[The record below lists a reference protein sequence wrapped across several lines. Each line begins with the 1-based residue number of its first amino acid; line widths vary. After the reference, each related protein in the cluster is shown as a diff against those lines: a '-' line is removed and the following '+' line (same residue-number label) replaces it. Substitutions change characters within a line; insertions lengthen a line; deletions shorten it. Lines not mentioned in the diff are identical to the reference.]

1 MEKTNNNVAQGNSPN
16 QLFLFSSILS
26 WLLISVNNL
35 ASLKS
40 LYREPY
46 SVWNIYAY
54 KPDFLRL
61 LDEIFGHSKTKKS
74 DIDKYDFPLQINPLT
89 IYKIF
94 NFFFALTIL
103 GCATLIYKTLI
114 KKDQTIIDSLFGKY
128 SRFHFIP
135 LIFGFIMSILGEAND
150 KDLTNS
156 DSIAYAGLPMSLL
169 GLGGIIFIYIN
180 TNINSNDWWIDYAF
194 TKGTFSCLIILFW
207 YNFCYDIYLVRYFSI
222 FPEEDSDGRKGIS
235 LTFTLIFGGGSLA
248 FSFVFKDIIICIIN
262 ILIYNDLALNNTM
275 KIREKEKEALKYFNY
290 YADGTFDMFF
300 WVCSVLLL
308 IYLFVE
314 KIKGMLD
321 QMKNQITYLNS
332 YQQQIANGVNAHTQ
346 SINQIVNL
354 INADKKKE

>member
-54 KPDFLRL
+54 KPDFLSL
-61 LDEIFGHSKTKKS
+61 LDEFFGLSKTKKS

-222 FPEEDSDGRKGIS
+222 FPKEDSDGRKGIS

-248 FSFVFKDIIICIIN
+248 FSFVFKDVIICIIN

-275 KIREKEKEALKYFNY
+275 PLQEKEKGALKYFNY

>member
-54 KPDFLRL
+54 KPDFSSL
-61 LDEIFGHSKTKKS
+61 LDEIFGDSKTKES
-74 DIDKYDFPLQINPLT
+74 DIDDYPFPLQINPLT

-135 LIFGFIMSILGEAND
+135 LIFGFIMSILGEANN
-150 KDLTNS
+150 KGLTNY

-207 YNFCYDIYLVRYFSI
+207 YNFCYDIYLVRYFSL
-222 FPEEDSDGRKGIS
+222 FPEDDNDGRKGIS

-262 ILIYNDLALNNTM
+262 ILIYNDLALFNTM